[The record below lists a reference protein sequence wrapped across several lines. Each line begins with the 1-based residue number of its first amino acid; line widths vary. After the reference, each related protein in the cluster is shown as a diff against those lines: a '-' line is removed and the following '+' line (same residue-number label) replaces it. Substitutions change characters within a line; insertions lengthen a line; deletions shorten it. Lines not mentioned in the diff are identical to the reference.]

1 MLLELSIT
9 IKYIYIFINI
19 FKLYRI
25 RYLQSGLFDEFQHGI
40 MY

>member
-1 MLLELSIT
+1 MLLKLSVT

-25 RYLQSGLFDEFQHGI
+25 GYLQSSLFDEFQYGI